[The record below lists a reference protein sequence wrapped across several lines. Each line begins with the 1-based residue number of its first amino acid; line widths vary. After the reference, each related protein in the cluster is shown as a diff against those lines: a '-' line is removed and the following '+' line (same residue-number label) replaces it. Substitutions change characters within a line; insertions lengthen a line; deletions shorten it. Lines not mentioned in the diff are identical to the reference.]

1 VVACD
6 LVLPLEKAL
15 DRRGRG
21 GPYNINSFLSD
32 EYTKFVGVICES
44 TTKDAIAS
52 DQRSSLRGCGERG
65 GVRIR
70 ICGENQSVYVLIFT
84 PHPSR
89 YARHLLPLEKAFFTL
104 PSISRGTRP
113 MVAPTGCGFV
123 KRDVEDA
130 GSLQARCV

>member
-1 VVACD
+1 MVACD

-70 ICGENQSVYVLIFT
+70 ICGENQSVYVLVLHLIRQPSAATSMFCFAKLGGRLRPCSLT
-84 PHPSR
+84 GEGFGPSR
-89 YARHLLPLEKAFFTL
+89 T
-104 PSISRGTRP
+104 RGSYNVNSVLSDDTQN
-113 MVAPTGCGFV
+113 
-123 KRDVEDA
+123 
-130 GSLQARCV
+130 L